1 MYRMKD
7 LIKIGNGF
15 ALASILV
22 LSVVPEV
29 SAEESSD
36 AVIEKLAPLPEI
48 PVPEDN
54 PMSDEKVELGKM
66 LYFDTRLSGDS
77 SISCS
82 KCHNPDTGFTEPNE
96 LSTSY
101 PGTKHWRHTPTVLNA
116 AYAEHFFWDGRAGSL
131 EEQALGPI
139 QAPIE
144 MNQNLAHLE
153 AKLSQIPEY
162 VKRFKA
168 VFNAPPNR
176 DDLAKAIAA
185 FERTI
190 VSTNVPLDEFLK
202 GDEDAMDDQQVRGM
216 KLFEG
221 KAGCIKCHGGAILSD
236 QKFHVTGVPETEALQ
251 KESDRIAM
259 RQFFARDSGLEDY
272 DKTDRDHG
280 RFFNSKNEKEKGAF
294 KTPSLREVT
303 ITAPYMHNGAFKTLE
318 EVVDF
323 YNKGGGEHPNK
334 DPLLKPLNLTDQE
347 KEDLIAFLDALTGDP
362 IEIEEPDLTLVT
374 KGDGSY

>member
-7 LIKIGNGF
+7 LMKPGNPL
-15 ALASILV
+15 ALAFLLL
-22 LSVVPEV
+22 LSAGQTA
-29 SAEESSD
+29 SAED
-36 AVIEKLAPLPEI
+36 LTAAVIEKLAPLPEV

-82 KCHNPDTGFTEPNE
+82 KCHNPDTGFTEESE

-116 AYAEHFFWDGRAGSL
+116 AYAEHLFWDGRAGSL

-139 QAPIE
+139 QAPVE
-144 MNQNLAHLE
+144 MNQNLGRLK

-168 VFNAPPNR
+168 VFDAAPNR
-176 DDLAKAIAA
+176 GDLAKAVAA

-190 VSTNVPLDEFLK
+190 VSANVPLDEYLK
-202 GDEDAMDDQQVRGM
+202 GDKSALDDQQVRGM
-216 KLFEG
+216 ELFEG
-221 KAGCIKCHGGAILSD
+221 KAGCIQCHGGAFLSD

-259 RQFFARDSGLEDY
+259 RQFFARDSGFEDY
-272 DKTDRDHG
+272 AETDHDHG
-280 RFFNSKNEKEKGAF
+280 RYFNSKKEADKGAF
-294 KTPSLREVT
+294 KTPSLREITV
-303 ITAPYMHNGAFKTLE
+303 TAPYMHNGAFKTLE

-323 YNKGGGEHPNK
+323 YDKGGGEHPNK
-334 DPLLKPLNLTDQE
+334 DRLLKPLDLTDEE

-362 IEIEEPDLTLVT
+362 SEIEEPDLTLVT
-374 KGDGSY
+374 KRDGSY